1 MGLSARK
8 RLRLW
13 RVLALMLIVLNVV
26 VTVSGLY

>member
-1 MGLSARK
+1 MDLFARK

-13 RVLALMLIVLNVV
+13 MALALMLIVLNVA